1 MKSQQ
6 GKRGIMAAS
15 DAGPAF
21 HAIATRALK
30 REGFAGDHIWVGC
43 REGRLDLI
51 GEKDGQIRLTPK
63 DILRIRIGYEE
74 TKYSKIFQTVI
85 WREGAGKPLDL
96 TPLGDHRA
104 HYAATV
110 RAFAAQM
117 AAAGLQDRV
126 ERGVSK
132 FSAVLG
138 PVLIGILVLATLG
151 ISIFVLTEEPWWGR
165 LIVPAVPT
173 VLLGVLVWNM
183 LARQMPRPIRDL
195 AELDKQLP

>member
-1 MKSQQ
+1 
-6 GKRGIMAAS
+6 MAAS
-15 DAGPAF
+15 ETGPAF

-51 GEKDGQIRLTPK
+51 GEKGGQIRLAPK

-74 TKYSKIFQTVI
+74 TKYSKIYQTVI
-85 WREGAGKPLDL
+85 WRRGATKPLDL
-96 TPLGDHRA
+96 TPVGDHRA
-104 HYAATV
+104 NYAATM
-110 RAFAAQM
+110 RAFAGQM
-117 AAAGLQDRV
+117 AAAGLQNRI

-132 FSAVLG
+132 FSAMLG
-138 PVLIGILVLATLG
+138 PVLIGILALAAVC

-165 LIVPAVPT
+165 MIVPFIPI
-173 VLLGVLVWNM
+173 VLLGFLLWNM
-183 LARQMPRPIRDL
+183 LARQMPRPIQDL